1 MVSANMALNG
11 PIDEATSCRVT
22 IMPMWEASPEGCYG
36 LVVADLVDVA
46 PDRYASFVAP
56 VVERLTLAVVNLA
69 IARAAGTPVA
79 PAAPAEAM
87 RVLGQLRTALL
98 ARPVT
103 GEGLAAVYRYRDPAD
118 VQRDV
123 EALLAGGLVERAGDD
138 AVQASERG
146 RMVLTQMYNV
156 SAAVADELWAER
168 KSSLA
173 ELADLAGR
181 LVQTGLA
188 TGGKAYATMA
198 PPYEPPDASA
208 GLLLHS
214 RLSVLRYHRQDAHAA
229 AWQAA
234 GLTSTTIRQLPAG
247 AEREAI
253 EVKTNRRDAAPYA
266 SLTPDERLA
275 FLAGLAALPG

>member
-1 MVSANMALNG
+1 V
-11 PIDEATSCRVT
+11 
-22 IMPMWEASPEGCYG
+22 EGCYG
-36 LVVADLVDVA
+36 LVVADLVDIA
-46 PDRYASFVAP
+46 PERYASFVAP
-56 VVERLTLAVVNLA
+56 VIERLTLAVVNLA
-69 IARAAGTPVA
+69 IARAAATPVPPTA
-79 PAAPAEAM
+79 PADAM
-87 RVLGQLRTALL
+87 RMLGQLRTALL

-103 GEGLAAVYRYRDPAD
+103 GEGLAAVYRYREPAD

-146 RMVLTQMYNV
+146 RIMLTQMYNV
-156 SAAVADELWAER
+156 SAAVAGELWAER
-168 KSSLA
+168 KGRLA

-198 PPYEPPDASA
+198 PPYEPSDASA

-229 AWQAA
+229 AWRAA
-234 GLTSTTIRQLPAG
+234 GLTSTTVRQLPAG

-253 EVKTNRRDAAPYA
+253 EADTNRRDAAPYA
-266 SLTPDERLA
+266 SPHSGRAPRVPRRPSRTSRLKS
-275 FLAGLAALPG
+275 